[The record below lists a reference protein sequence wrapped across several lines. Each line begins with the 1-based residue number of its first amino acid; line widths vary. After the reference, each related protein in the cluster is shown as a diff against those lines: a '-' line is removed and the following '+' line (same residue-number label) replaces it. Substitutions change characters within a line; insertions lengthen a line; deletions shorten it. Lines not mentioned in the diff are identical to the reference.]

1 MLCPKSGCKL
11 WSCTPD
17 LGPHELQVCA
27 LNHQAILCPEL
38 SSAHRLAHALDVWV
52 CLVPLS
58 KPYFRF
64 IHNASFHIITVSII
78 HTNPRLFTQTMT
90 EPNSSGTV

>member
-11 WSCTPD
+11 WICTPNS
-17 LGPHELQVCA
+17 GPHELQVCA

-38 SSAHRLAHALDVWV
+38 SSAHRPAHALDVRV

-64 IHNASFHIITVSII
+64 IPDASFHIITVFII
-78 HTNPRLFTQTMT
+78 HTNLHLFTQMMKAPLS
-90 EPNSSGTV
+90 EA